1 MAAIARERLIHL
13 RSRLEHLGCPY
24 LDGVEDTWLE
34 ELLFKPGEPRLR
46 LLQWA
51 LAKFDPTIYNMVEN
65 QQSESLG
72 RNDSRI
78 QKLLFASH
86 LLGLCK
92 SNDIEMIQ
100 GNRSKNKQAVFWE
113 NLLDIVSTVETP
125 IRTTSFSLAQNTLED
140 QFKNDCYFFDALC
153 RQENLQD
160 IFRSRVQ
167 LFPPDLMKSTSG
179 IELKKIPDEKQLISV
194 TEKLA
199 QELEEQ
205 SKQLDELRETAPL
218 SNADAITVE
227 KVSKT
232 LSLSLTTMA
241 QVVSGFLHCFETEMK
256 PWCRRPVP
264 SLSEVGPEF
273 SRVHSLLLK
282 YTELL
287 QGLQTIRSS
296 YVQICHG
303 NKEKIPK
310 RDRRHSDIIN
320 QAELQTLQSCLSV
333 LEDSLQRLKEIE
345 Q

>member
-1 MAAIARERLIHL
+1 MAAAEREKLFNI
-13 RSRLEHLGCPY
+13 RSRLEQLGCPY
-24 LDGVEDTWLE
+24 LEGVEDSWIE

-46 LLQWA
+46 LLQWS
-51 LAKFDPTIYNMVEN
+51 LAKFDPTIYNLVEN
-65 QQSESLG
+65 QQSEGLG
-72 RNDSRI
+72 RNDSRV

-92 SNDIEMIQ
+92 SDDIELIQ
-100 GNRSKNKQAVFWE
+100 GNRSRKKQAVFWE

-125 IRTTSFSLAQNTLED
+125 VRTTSLSFAQATLED
-140 QFKNDCYFFDALC
+140 HFKNDCYFFDALC

-160 IFRSRVQ
+160 VFVSKVQ
-167 LFPPDLMKSTSG
+167 LFPPDLLRSTSG
-179 IELKKIPDEKQLISV
+179 LEQKKIPEEKHLISV

-199 QELEEQ
+199 NELEEQ
-205 SKQLDELRETAPL
+205 SKQLDELRANAPL
-218 SNADAITVE
+218 CDADAITVE

-287 QGLQTIRSS
+287 QGLEKIRSS
-296 YVQICHG
+296 YGDICK
-303 NKEKIPK
+303 NNEAKIT
-310 RDRRHSDIIN
+310 RRERSNSDLIN
-320 QAELQTLQSCLSV
+320 QKELRTLQSCLSV
-333 LEDSLQRLKEIE
+333 LEDSLQRIKETE